1 MSSGVTP
8 TVSPPIVIAG
18 LVDSGVVMP
27 ILCASLAMCLVPTLR
42 PTSAKIE
49 LSE

>member
-18 LVDSGVVMP
+18 LVESGVVMP
-27 ILCASLAMCLVPTLR
+27 IRWASSAIRWVPTLS
-42 PTSAKIE
+42 PTSA
-49 LSE
+49 

>member
-18 LVDSGVVMP
+18 FVESGVVMP
-27 ILCASLAMCLVPTLR
+27 IRCASSAILRVPTFS
-42 PTSAKIE
+42 PTSA
-49 LSE
+49 